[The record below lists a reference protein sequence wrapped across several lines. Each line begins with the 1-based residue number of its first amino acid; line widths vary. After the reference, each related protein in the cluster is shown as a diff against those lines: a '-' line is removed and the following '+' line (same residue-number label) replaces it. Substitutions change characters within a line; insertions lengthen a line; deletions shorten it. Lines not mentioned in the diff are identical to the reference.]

1 MKNLQWDA
9 VDSVFEKMEILTGK
23 LSVETDEVD
32 SSSEDSV
39 IISDDELVI
48 IRNDIRT
55 QLDLLRTQLL
65 VELTER
71 DCYFVLFPIVVLFDE
86 LVQSQLFERHL
97 ISWPPLQKELF
108 QIDDAGEVFYDTLEE
123 ILRKPQTLPF
133 IYEVY
138 YFCLNHGFKGKYIDN
153 PEKINEFK
161 KLLKNKIQVNIPEI
175 SEIPAEESG
184 MLKQIG
190 NSLKYYAAACAAGI
204 AFYLF
209 FYMIAINSDFGIENK
224 QISSVQQSSA
234 KPLIHYNTP
243 AAPTFGRGD

>member
-1 MKNLQWDA
+1 MKNLQWDS
-9 VDSVFEKMEILTGK
+9 VYSVFEKMEVLTGK

-32 SSSEDSV
+32 SLSESSV
-39 IISDDELVI
+39 TISDDELII

-86 LVQSQLFERHL
+86 LVQSQLFDRNL
-97 ISWPPLQKELF
+97 TSWPPLQKELF
-108 QIDDAGEVFYDTLEE
+108 QIDDAGEVFYETLDE

-138 YFCLNHGFKGKYIDN
+138 YFCLNHGFKGKYIEN

-161 KLLKNKIQVNIPEI
+161 KILKNKIQVNKPEI
-175 SEIPAEESG
+175 SEIPDEETG

-190 NSLKYYAAACAAGI
+190 NSLKYYAAACAAVI
-204 AFYLF
+204 VFYLF
-209 FYMIAINSDFGIENK
+209 FNMIALNSDFGLEAQGINS
-224 QISSVQQSSA
+224 IQQSSA
-234 KPLIHYNTP
+234 KPLIHYKNP
-243 AAPTFGRGD
+243 APSSLGRGD

>member
-1 MKNLQWDA
+1 MKNIQWDA
-9 VDSVFEKMEILTGK
+9 VYSVFEKMEVLTGK

-32 SSSEDSV
+32 FSSESSAN
-39 IISDDELVI
+39 ISDDELLI
-48 IRNDIRT
+48 IRNDIRI

-86 LVQSQLFERHL
+86 LVQSQLFNKNL
-97 ISWPPLQKELF
+97 TSWPPLQKELF

-133 IYEVY
+133 VYEIY

-153 PEKINEFK
+153 PEKINKFK
-161 KLLKNKIQVNIPEI
+161 NLLKNNIQVNQPEI

-190 NSLKYYAAACAAGI
+190 NSLKYYTAACVAVI
-204 AFYLF
+204 VFYF
-209 FYMIAINSDFGIENK
+209 FLNMIALNSDFGVDN
-224 QISSVQQSSA
+224 QQQGSVQQSSA
-234 KPLIHYNTP
+234 KPLIHYKKP
-243 AAPTFGRGD
+243 AAPSFGRGD

>member
-1 MKNLQWDA
+1 MKNIQWDA
-9 VDSVFEKMEILTGK
+9 VYSVFEKMEVLTGK
-23 LSVETDEVD
+23 LAVETDGVD
-32 SSSEDSV
+32 SLPESSDE
-39 IISDDELVI
+39 INDDELI
-48 IRNDIRT
+48 KIRNDIRT

-86 LVQSQLFERHL
+86 LVQSQLFDGHL
-97 ISWPPLQKELF
+97 TSWPPLQKELF

-161 KLLKNKIQVNIPEI
+161 KLLKNKIQVNTPEI
-175 SEIPAEESG
+175 SEIPAEETG

-190 NSLKYYAAACAAGI
+190 NSLKYYATACAAVFV
-204 AFYLF
+204 FYLF
-209 FYMIAINSDFGIENK
+209 FNMIALNSDFGIEDHETG
-224 QISSVQQSSA
+224 SVQQSST
-234 KPLIHYNTP
+234 KPLIHYKNP
-243 AAPTFGRGD
+243 AAPSFGRDD